1 MVPGTMIPAGPGSK
15 LPGAGGPR
23 LLSNSGRS
31 FKQPEASLAGPESS
45 LHVFVR
51 AYFAAGSVPG
61 NSSGYTSG
69 CWRKLRAKAERSEKA
84 VTFEVTLQLWLV
96 PAGCAGGSGLAPEVH
111 AGAAPGPRH
120 RTWAQR
126 ASQAAWVG
134 TSLAS
139 SAFRPPGCA
148 PSALCWDCCS
158 WGCWEPSRRIE
169 FRGTSMLE
177 TLATITKL
185 PVGAVTAAPWVSGG
199 TGDKGGFLSSSYKIP
214 GGIGEWQDGSPHC
227 PVGYRF
233 LKKPFVVLMFF
244 SPECVFIPRAP

>member
-1 MVPGTMIPAGPGSK
+1 MITHSSQSRGRLFLPRVRSPIRSPFGIKDVSRILSRPPLRTPPTPLQNHIPLGELPSRPLSPAGPGSK
-15 LPGAGGPR
+15 LPGTGGPR

-61 NSSGYTSG
+61 NSSGHTSG
-69 CWRKLRAKAERSEKA
+69 CWRKLRARAERSEKG

-158 WGCWEPSRRIE
+158 WGCWEPSRR
-169 FRGTSMLE
+169 
-177 TLATITKL
+177 
-185 PVGAVTAAPWVSGG
+185 
-199 TGDKGGFLSSSYKIP
+199 
-214 GGIGEWQDGSPHC
+214 
-227 PVGYRF
+227 
-233 LKKPFVVLMFF
+233 
-244 SPECVFIPRAP
+244 